1 MRKLLCL
8 LGIVLAVGA
17 FAQNYVDI
25 TIGGKFIMRPE
36 RMPSTKSMCAGGC

>member
-25 TIGGKFIMRPE
+25 TIGGKF
-36 RMPSTKSMCAGGC
+36 TCACVQGTTT